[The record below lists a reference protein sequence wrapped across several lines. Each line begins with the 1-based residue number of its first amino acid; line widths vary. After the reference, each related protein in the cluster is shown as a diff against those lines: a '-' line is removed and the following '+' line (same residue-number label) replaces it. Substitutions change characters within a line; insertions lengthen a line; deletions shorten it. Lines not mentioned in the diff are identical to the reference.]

1 MEEYDLVA
9 ACLRGDTEG
18 FRKIVNIFQGSLI
31 AAAFNILGNRE
42 DAEDACQETFIQ
54 AFRHLRDYDARR
66 SFKNWIYI
74 ILYRRCLD
82 QVKKKRRFRS
92 AFERAKREAPLVG
105 APASDNPGH
114 GRIGDDVLGRL
125 SPKERAAISLWANDG
140 FTAAE
145 ISEVLSCS
153 AATARV
159 ALYNARKKIKSFLE
173 NHHAPHGM
181 D

>member
-1 MEEYDLVA
+1 MEEHDLVA
-9 ACLRGDTEG
+9 ACLRGDSDE
-18 FRKIVNIFQGSLI
+18 FRIIVNIHQGSLM

-42 DAEDACQETFIQ
+42 DAEDACQETFVQ
-54 AFRHLRDYDARR
+54 AYRHLRDYDACR
-66 SFKNWIYI
+66 SLKNWLYI

-105 APASDNPGH
+105 APVPDNPGH
-114 GRIGDDVLGRL
+114 GRIGDDLLGRL
-125 SPKERAAISLWANDG
+125 SPRERAAISLWANDG
-140 FTAAE
+140 LTAAE

-153 AATARV
+153 AATVRV

-173 NHHAPHGM
+173 NRHAPHGM